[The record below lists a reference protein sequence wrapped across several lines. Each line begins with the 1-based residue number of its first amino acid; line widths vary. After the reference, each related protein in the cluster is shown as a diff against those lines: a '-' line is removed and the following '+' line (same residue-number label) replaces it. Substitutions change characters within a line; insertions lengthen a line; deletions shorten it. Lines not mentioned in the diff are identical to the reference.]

1 MELNSL
7 YNYQTPKEIKQ
18 FGFQVT
24 DVAPI
29 DEERNVAVIKGYGAV
44 FGNVDLG
51 RDIIVKGAFSKT
63 LMDKGN
69 NVYFLADHKYDTDNL
84 LGVATVEEDEVGLM
98 GSYEI
103 NLDLQK
109 GREIYSQAKQMQEK
123 GLPLGMSIGFD
134 IVKDEIDTK
143 TQVRV
148 LKELRLH
155 EISLTMF
162 PMNPKARVTDVKG
175 MDVEQLEQLR
185 SEINSLL
192 ASKSQDSTSEDEAE
206 IIEQIENL
214 TKSIQDVRN

>member
-7 YNYQTPKEIKQ
+7 YNYQTPKEIKR